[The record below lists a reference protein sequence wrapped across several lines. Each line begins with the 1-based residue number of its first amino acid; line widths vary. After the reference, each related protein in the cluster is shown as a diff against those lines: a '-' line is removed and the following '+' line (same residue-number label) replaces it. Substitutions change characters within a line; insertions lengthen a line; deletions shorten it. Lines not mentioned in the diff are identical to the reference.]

1 MTEREETKTKYWNV
15 GWSTVESPGDEYW
28 EVLVESSEGHLRV
41 VWKVIMVAIYTLI
54 EMFLRILT
62 S

>member
-1 MTEREETKTKYWNV
+1 MHWNV
-15 GWSTVESPGDEYW
+15 GWSAIESPRDEYW